1 MGSLSPAESE
11 VKTLGTELEETLEE
25 VLEETLGVIE
35 ELAFADEEKGV
46 QILHE
51 QSKIPN
57 RGRKAKESVR
67 DLLTLTELRYLA
79 IRG

>member
-1 MGSLSPAESE
+1 MGSLSPAETE

-51 QSKIPN
+51 ESARVQSPS
-57 RGRKAKESVR
+57 RLE
-67 DLLTLTELRYLA
+67 
-79 IRG
+79 IRTFAFFMALD

>member
-1 MGSLSPAESE
+1 MGSLSPAETE

-51 QSKIPN
+51 ESTRGQSPS
-57 RGRKAKESVR
+57 RLE
-67 DLLTLTELRYLA
+67 
-79 IRG
+79 IRTFAFFMALD